1 MFQRDV
7 ANGVHRIEDA
17 YTNWYLIEED
27 SRLTVVDAGVPT
39 SWDSFTNA
47 LQTLGRQQADV
58 EAVVLTHAHFD
69 HIGFAERARA
79 TLGIEVWVP
88 EDDVPL
94 TRHPLQYTRDRS
106 PLAYAWRRGARPIM
120 ASLARNRAFFPPPI
134 KRVHRFGR
142 DAGTLP
148 VPGAPLVV

>member
-79 TLGIEVWVP
+79 QLGIPVWVH
-88 EDDVPL
+88 ESDVPL
-94 TRHPLQYTRDRS
+94 TKRPWLYMSERS
-106 PLAYAWRRGARPIM
+106 PFAY
-120 ASLARNRAFFPPPI
+120 L
-134 KRVHRFGR
+134 GR
-142 DAGTLP
+142 KTLP
-148 VPGAPLVV
+148 IVASVVRAGAPHVGQIREVR